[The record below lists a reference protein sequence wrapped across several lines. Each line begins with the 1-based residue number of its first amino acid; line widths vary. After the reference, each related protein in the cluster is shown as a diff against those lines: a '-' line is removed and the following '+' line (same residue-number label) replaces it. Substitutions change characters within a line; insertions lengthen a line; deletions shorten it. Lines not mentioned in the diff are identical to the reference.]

1 MDLTYTA
8 SEAAFR
14 EELRT
19 WLTQNPVGQKPS
31 WDDGLIEWLIAWQGR
46 LYDAGWAA
54 VQWPTEHGGR
64 GATLTESAIFF
75 EEMARAGAPLM
86 SLKVRGST
94 ATMTAARPVDPRPG
108 VAPPPSDT
116 RLFAR
121 REDAGYLILEND
133 L

>member
-64 GATLTESAIFF
+64 NADAMGNRGA
-75 EEMARAGAPLM
+75 
-86 SLKVRGST
+86 
-94 ATMTAARPVDPRPG
+94 AAAFSCADSVW
-108 VAPPPSDT
+108 
-116 RLFAR
+116 
-121 REDAGYLILEND
+121 
-133 L
+133 